1 LNKTTNLKSASDGKN
16 QKNIFCK
23 GEKLKKKNLQ
33 GGKAIHSY
41 FAGGKYQLT
50 QYVVIKVY

>member
-1 LNKTTNLKSASDGKN
+1 LNKITDLKSASNGKN

-23 GEKLKKKNLQ
+23 GGNLKKKNLQ
-33 GGKAIHSY
+33 GGKAKHSY
-41 FAGGKYQLT
+41 FAGGKYLLT